1 MVIFVSNISADCL
14 PYNKPPIE
22 VDCGEYCDIPRT
34 PAEIIDTAFSAIK
47 KREDI
52 ECLSEYPILV
62 ALKMVR
68 TGELPLSELKIVYCG
83 LDGIQQVLRAD
94 AEGELI
100 DRMPNGFFDERVDWL
115 F

>member
-1 MVIFVSNISADCL
+1 MIIFVSNISSSCL
-14 PYNKPPIE
+14 PGIKPPIE
-22 VDCGEYCDIPRT
+22 IACGNNPRT
-34 PAEIIDTAFSAIK
+34 PAEIIEFTKTVISFG
-47 KREDI
+47 EHI
-52 ECLSEYPILV
+52 ECVTEYPILV

-83 LDGIQQVLRAD
+83 LDGIQQILRAD

-100 DRMPNGFFDERVDWL
+100 DRMPNGFFDERVDLL